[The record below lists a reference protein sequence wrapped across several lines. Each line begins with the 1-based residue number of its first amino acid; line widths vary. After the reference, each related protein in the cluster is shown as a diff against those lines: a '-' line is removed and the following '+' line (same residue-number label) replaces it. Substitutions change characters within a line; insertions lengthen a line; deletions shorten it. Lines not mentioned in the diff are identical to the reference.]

1 MINNFVAKAV
11 ALAREFFFARVFGS
25 SSMSASA
32 FRYKKQQ
39 NRWLFRRH
47 DNGALIQQPLWPPRW
62 STRFLDR

>member
-11 ALAREFFFARVFGS
+11 ALAREFFSLLGVFGS

-47 DNGALIQQPLWPPRW
+47 DNGALTQQPLWPPR
-62 STRFLDR
+62 